1 MEIYSVLE
9 PASSGHLQ
17 NCSFCALLHLL
28 HFSASD
34 VDGVLA
40 SICADL
46 SYIFLCFR
54 GRSGVRNTDV
64 LRHRS
69 HPVQDVGRHL
79 TCTKVSTSRVIYCLF
94 HFIFFSSP
102 CPFLYLPASLFI
114 DTSSDNFSSPLYL
127 FSSRSRYTFLFLSL
141 LLYLHFFFY
150 ISFLSHNVSTA
161 SLLAYLSNKCLGSP
175 KQKKQ
180 TSP

>member
-94 HFIFFSSP
+94 HFIFFSSSFSLP
-102 CPFLYLPASLFI
+102 SCISFYRYFLRQLFI
-114 DTSSDNFSSPLYL
+114 SLVFIFLPFSLYISISVAPSLPPLLLLHL
-127 FSSRSRYTFLFLSL
+127 FSLS
-141 LLYLHFFFY
+141 
-150 ISFLSHNVSTA
+150 
-161 SLLAYLSNKCLGSP
+161 
-175 KQKKQ
+175 
-180 TSP
+180 